1 MVEGRIARSTPEVNR
16 ADPGPHPHDP
26 GVSPVLD
33 SRLAGRHN
41 PLMRP
46 FCPGRPLIALIIAA
60 SCPSGVLAQAGEVR
74 APTAAGTF
82 YPADPERLQAEVR
95 RLIDAAPAAAGEG
108 VLRAG
113 LVPHAAWEYSG
124 QVAARFYRR
133 LVGHHYEAVVLLAPS
148 HREAYRG
155 ISIWP
160 GEGLA
165 TPLGIVPV
173 ARELAER
180 VVAAD
185 DSVRF
190 SRLGYGNEHALE
202 VQLPFL
208 QTVLPGV
215 PVLPLM
221 VGNPSLDLSYHLART
236 LAGLLA
242 GREVLLL
249 ATSDLSHFHDAA
261 TARWLDGEVLDLLA
275 AFDPFLLGYRVA
287 TGRLEACGAA
297 GLVTALDTAR
307 RLGADTVEVLAYT
320 HSGCVTGDSTSVVGY
335 ASAVVEERAAG
346 TPGLTDRE
354 QQTLIGIAR
363 SSVEAAVRRLP
374 QAPLSGLSPALL
386 RKQAAFVT
394 LKVDG
399 ALRGCVGVV
408 LAGRPL
414 AQQVRESAV
423 TAALRDER
431 FVPVTPEELPRLAFE
446 VTLLTP
452 LHPLEDPEEIVIG
465 RDGLMLIRGSRNGVL
480 LPQVAV
486 EQGWGRQQLL
496 EQVGVKAGLG
506 PLTWKEPGTLL
517 LVFSG
522 DVIR

>member
-1 MVEGRIARSTPEVNR
+1 MPPTRC
-16 ADPGPHPHDP
+16 
-26 GVSPVLD
+26 
-33 SRLAGRHN
+33 
-41 PLMRP
+41 PLLLI
-46 FCPGRPLIALIIAA
+46 GLIAAVAA
-60 SCPSGVLAQAGEVR
+60 PAGVFAQAGEVR
-74 APTAAGTF
+74 TPTAAGTF
-82 YPADPERLQAEVR
+82 YPADPGELRAAVSRLLE
-95 RLIDAAPAAAGEG
+95 AAPDGSGEG
-108 VLRAG
+108 VIRAG

-133 LVGHHYEAVVLLAPS
+133 LAGHRYEAVVLLAPS

-173 ARELAER
+173 ARQLAELL
-180 VVAAD
+180 VAAD

-190 SRLGYGNEHALE
+190 SRSGYGNEHALE

-208 QTVLPGV
+208 QTVLPDV

-221 VGNPSLDLSYHLART
+221 VGNPSLDLSYHLARS
-236 LAGLLA
+236 LGRLLA
-242 GREVLLL
+242 GRDVLVL

-261 TARWLDGEVLDLLA
+261 TARYLDGEVLDLLA

-287 TGRLEACGAA
+287 SGRLEACGAA
-297 GLVTALDTAR
+297 GLVTALETAR
-307 RLGADTVEVLAYT
+307 RLGADTVEVLTYT
-320 HSGCVTGDSTSVVGY
+320 HSGSVTGDSTSVVGY
-335 ASAVVEERAAG
+335 ASAVVEARPG
-346 TPGLTDRE
+346 GPPGLSE
-354 QQTLIGIAR
+354 QERRSLVGIAR
-363 SSVEAAVRRLP
+363 SSVESVVRRQP
-374 QAPLSGLSPALL
+374 QAPLNGLTPGLL
-386 RKQAAFVT
+386 RKRAVFVT
-394 LKVDG
+394 LRIDG

-423 TAALRDER
+423 TAARRDER
-431 FVPVTPEELPRLAFE
+431 FPPVTPEELPLLEYE

-452 LHPLEDPEEIVIG
+452 LHPLDDPEEIVIG

-486 EQGWGRQQLL
+486 EQGWGRRQLL

-506 PLTWKEPGTLL
+506 PQAWQEPGTLL